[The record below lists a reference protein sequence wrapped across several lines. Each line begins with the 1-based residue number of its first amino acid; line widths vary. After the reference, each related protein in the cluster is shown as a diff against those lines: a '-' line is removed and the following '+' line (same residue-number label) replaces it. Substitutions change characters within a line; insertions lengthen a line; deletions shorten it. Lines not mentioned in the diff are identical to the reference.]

1 VAAEPEQQEFQLDL
15 VLEAGKVFTP
25 TAPIDEKSLFA
36 GRREQI
42 LDVLDAVNQ
51 KGQHA
56 IIFGER
62 GVGKTSLANVLSAF
76 LARPRSIVLSPRVNC
91 DSMDTFESVWRKVL
105 DEVQMNQTIKT
116 AGLVPGSVEKSY
128 PSTDLLSEGPVGPDS
143 VRRILTVLAQNSLPI
158 LIIDEFDRL
167 DRTTK
172 RAFADLIKNLSDH
185 AVGAT
190 VVLVG
195 VADSVEELIEEHRSV
210 ERALVQI
217 RMLRMSNT
225 EIAEIVDTGARRLTL
240 TVQPDASQRICTL
253 SQGLP
258 YYAHLLGLH
267 SSRVALEASAPKI
280 TVSAVDIA
288 ISKAILGVNESIR
301 RDYHDATS
309 SARKDNLFSD
319 VLLACALAHSDD
331 FDFFAAQHVREAL
344 RAVTGKPYE
353 IWSFAQHL
361 NDFCDPKRGSILRK
375 SGAKRKFRYRF
386 DNPLM
391 QPFVIMKGLESRRIT
406 PELLRTQRQRA

>member
-1 VAAEPEQQEFQLDL
+1 MSTGAPSQQELF
-15 VLEAGKVFTP
+15 LEASKVFTP
-25 TAPIDEKSLFA
+25 TAPIDERSFFA
-36 GRREQI
+36 GRRDQI
-42 LDVLDAVNQ
+42 RQVIDAVNQ

-56 IIFGER
+56 IVFGER

-76 LARPRSIVLSPRVNC
+76 LASPNSIVLSPRVNC

-105 DEVQMNQTIKT
+105 DEIEMNQTIKT
-116 AGLVPGSVEKSY
+116 AGLGEESHQRTY
-128 PSTDLLSEGPVGPDS
+128 PSTELLQDGPVGPDS
-143 VRRILTVLAQNSLPI
+143 IRRVLSILGRNSLPI

-167 DRTTK
+167 SREAK
-172 RAFADLIKNLSDH
+172 RAFADTIKTLSDH

-217 RMLRMSNT
+217 RMPRMSNQ
-225 EIAEIVDTGARRLTL
+225 EIAEIIDTGARRLNLIPQSEAT
-240 TVQPDASQRICTL
+240 SRICML

-258 YYAHLLGLH
+258 HYAHLLGLH
-267 SSRVALEASAPKI
+267 ASRRTIDTGGRKI
-280 TVSAVDIA
+280 TAEAVDAAITKA
-288 ISKAILGVNESIR
+288 ISGVNESIR
-301 RDYHDATS
+301 RDYHHAIT

-319 VLLACALAHSDD
+319 VLLACALAESDEL
-331 FDFFAAQHVREAL
+331 DFFAAQHVREAL
-344 RAVTGKPYE
+344 RMVTNKPYE

-361 NDFCDPKRGSILRK
+361 NDFCDPKRGKILRK
-375 SGAKRKFRYRF
+375 SGTKRRFRYRF

-391 QPFVIMKGLESRRIT
+391 QPFVIMKGLESGRINPSQLSSRREPST
-406 PELLRTQRQRA
+406 LF